1 MFSITRLIKVLIVTF
16 LLTYTVVSLNS
27 IIEGFKW
34 TIDFIDFILKPIKLL
49 FKSLTG
55 G

>member
-1 MFSITRLIKVLIVTF
+1 MFSITRFIKVLIVTF